1 MYYGAIHHEIA
12 HIITI
17 SKSINLNFRKIER
30 AVLIINI
37 YVYIYIYIYTT
48 GGS

>member
-17 SKSINLNFRKIER
+17 SKSTNLNFKKIER
-30 AVLIINI
+30 AVLIID
-37 YVYIYIYIYTT
+37 IYIYLYR
-48 GGS
+48 GRVFR